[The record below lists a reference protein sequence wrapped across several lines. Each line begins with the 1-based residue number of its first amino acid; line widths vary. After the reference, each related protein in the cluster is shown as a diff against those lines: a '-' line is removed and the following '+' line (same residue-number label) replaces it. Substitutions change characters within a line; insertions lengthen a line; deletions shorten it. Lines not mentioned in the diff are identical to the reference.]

1 MNIEIANR
9 LVQLRKANNLSQ
21 EELAAKLGIS
31 RQAVSKWE
39 RAEASPDTDNLI
51 ALSKI
56 YNVSLDELLQSDEQY
71 DYDYVVSETSDTAE
85 EKAGEETSEV
95 YMSNSPIPETEEVKE
110 TAEIKRKN
118 FSGLDWL
125 PYPVFIS
132 VLYVILGTVFRMWHP
147 AWILF
152 LTIPIYY
159 TMVPMWGKWKSNR
172 QMLLAFPYPVFI
184 TIVYLIAGFYFR
196 LWHPGWI
203 LYLTI
208 PIYYCW
214 ADSKKD

>member
-51 ALSKI
+51 GLSKI

-71 DYDYVVSETSDTAE
+71 DYDYAVEETLDTSSEKLDEQAYRSNAPTLEKAEIREETGGEKIVSE
-85 EKAGEETSEV
+85 
-95 YMSNSPIPETEEVKE
+95 
-110 TAEIKRKN
+110 RKVW
-118 FSGLDWL
+118 DWIS
-125 PYPVFIS
+125 YPVVIFS
-132 VLYVILGTVFRMWHP
+132 LYIILGALFSWWHP
-147 AWILF
+147 TWILF

-159 TMVPMWGKWKSNR
+159 TMIPMKGKWKSNK
-172 QMLLAFPYPVFI
+172 QMFLAFPFPVFI
-184 TIVYLIAGFYFR
+184 TIIYLLIGFRFGW
-196 LWHPGWI
+196 WHPGWI

-208 PIYYCW
+208 PLYYCW
-214 ADSKKD
+214 ANSKED

>member
-51 ALSKI
+51 GLSKI
-56 YNVSLDELLQSDEQY
+56 YNVSLDELLHSDEQY
-71 DYDYVVSETSDTAE
+71 DYDYAVEEASDVPSEKPKE
-85 EKAGEETSEV
+85 EI
-95 YMSNSPIPETEEVKE
+95 YISNEPIPEKKEIREEADGEKIVTE
-110 TAEIKRKN
+110 RKVW
-118 FSGLDWL
+118 DWVS
-125 PYPVFIS
+125 YPVIIF
-132 VLYVILGTVFRMWHP
+132 VLYMILGALFRWWHP
-147 AWILF
+147 TWILF

-159 TMVPMWGKWKSNR
+159 TMMPMKGKWENDK
-172 QMLLAFPYPVFI
+172 QMFLAFPFPVFI
-184 TIVYLIAGFYFR
+184 TIIYLLIGFRFGW
-196 LWHPGWI
+196 WHPGWV

-208 PIYYCW
+208 PLYYCW
-214 ADSKKD
+214 AGSKED